1 MGNASSSGSR
11 DRHKSGDSIHGSTSP
26 GIKDGTAFT
35 FEKPSPAHPKIL
47 QFQESHDE
55 DSEPYFTKAGIR
67 NKDFNESDVR
77 VECRLIS
84 IS

>member
-11 DRHKSGDSIHGSTSP
+11 DRHKSGDSIHGNVSP
-26 GIKDGTAFT
+26 GIKDGTAFS
-35 FEKPSPAHPKIL
+35 FEKASTAHPKIL

-67 NKDFNESDVR
+67 SKDFNESYVR
-77 VECRLIS
+77 IS
-84 IS
+84 Y